1 MKIFI
6 NLWIKYSLIKEDIF
20 RMKRFK
26 LEKDLK
32 QYKQINKKINKYIN
46 WANQVLLTFIFLL
59 KDIIF
64 LYDKIK
70 DFTKFVKNISIYK
83 FWTFTVILE
92 KVGLLLLI
100 WLLK

>member
-26 LEKDLK
+26 VEKDLK

-59 KDIIF
+59 KGIIF

-70 DFTKFVKNISIYK
+70 DFTKFVKNISI
-83 FWTFTVILE
+83 
-92 KVGLLLLI
+92 LLF
-100 WLLK
+100 LKKLDYYYWFDF

>member
-26 LEKDLK
+26 VEKDLK

-59 KDIIF
+59 KGIIF

-70 DFTKFVKNISIYK
+70 DFTKFVKNISI
-83 FWTFTVILE
+83 
-92 KVGLLLLI
+92 
-100 WLLK
+100 